1 MTVLQLIQLYFY
13 VSEIYEEELQWHCQ
27 RFTKNQVKPL
37 FSDEELLTSYLY
49 SVAFERRFRI
59 KDIHGYINRHWR
71 SWFPN
76 LPDYTAYVTR
86 LNRLA
91 SVFPVLVESLIHKY
105 DADGVAFSHMVAL
118 TDSMP
123 IITCS
128 GKRQGKV
135 ARELCD
141 KGYNSTKKMHYF
153 GLKLHG
159 IAFYRKGILPKID
172 LLQIGPASQHDLE
185 AQRQIL
191 NNTKAV
197 ALFADK
203 AFCDKDLKTFFA
215 KNHGELLT
223 PVKHKKG
230 QSIEDKQ
237 RHKAADD
244 LFSTAVSKIR
254 QPIESLFNWLIE
266 HTDIQ
271 RAAKVRSTKGLI
283 VHVFGRIAAAL
294 IPNFINRAISFSS

>member
-1 MTVLQLIQLYFY
+1 MTSLQLIQLYFY

-27 RFTKNQVKPL
+27 RFTKNQLEPL
-37 FSDEELLTSYLY
+37 FSDSELLTTYLY
-49 SVAFERRFRI
+49 SMAFERRFRI
-59 KDIHGYINRHWR
+59 KDVHGYINRHWL
-71 SWFPN
+71 SWFPH
-76 LPDYTAYVTR
+76 LPDYTAYVMR

-91 SVFPVLVESLIHKY
+91 AVFPRLVELLIHKY
-105 DADGVAFSHMVAL
+105 EADGVSFNKLIAL

-128 GKRQGKV
+128 GKRKGKV
-135 ARELCD
+135 ATELCD
-141 KGYNSTKKMHYF
+141 KGYNATKKMHYF

-159 IAFYRKGILPKID
+159 IGFHRQGTLPKID
-172 LLQIGPASQHDLE
+172 LLQVGPASQHDLE

-191 NNTKAV
+191 GNTKGV
-197 ALFADK
+197 VVFADK
-203 AFCDKDLKTFFA
+203 AFCDADLKRFFA
-215 KNHGELLT
+215 DNDGELLT
-223 PVKHKKG
+223 PIKYKKG
-230 QSIEDKQ
+230 QTLEDKQ

-244 LFSTAVSKIR
+244 LFSAAVSRIR

-294 IPNFINRAISFSS
+294 IPKFINRAIIVSS

>member
-27 RFTKNQVKPL
+27 RFTKNKAEPL
-37 FSDEELLTSYLY
+37 FSDQELLTTYLY
-49 SVAFERRFRI
+49 SIAFERRFRI
-59 KDIHGYINRHWR
+59 KEIHGYIERHWL

-76 LPDYTAYVTR
+76 LPNYTAYVMR

-91 SVFPVLVESLIHKY
+91 PVFPVLVELLVHKY
-105 DADGVAFSHMVAL
+105 EADGIATNNLIAL

-128 GKRQGKV
+128 GKRKGKV
-135 ARELCD
+135 APELCD

-159 IAFYRKGILPKID
+159 IGFHRQGTLPKIEV
-172 LLQIGPASQHDLE
+172 LKIGPASQHDLE

-191 NNTKAV
+191 NNTKGV

-203 AFCDKDLKTFFA
+203 AFSDTDLKIFFA
-215 KNHGELLT
+215 ENNGELLT
-223 PVKHKKG
+223 PVKYKKG

-244 LFSTAVSKIR
+244 LFSTAVSRIR
-254 QPIESLFNWLIE
+254 QPIESLFNWLID

-294 IPNFINRAISFSS
+294 IHKFINRAISFSS